1 MLQLR
6 PYQIEIASKAAD
18 TISEYKL
25 VYLSLAVRTGKTLI
39 SLYAASS
46 IYPEKVLF
54 LTRKKVIDDIK
65 QQYKD
70 LQKSYLITY
79 TLDVINYEQL
89 HNYIGKPDL
98 IICDESHC
106 MASYPVPSK
115 RAKQVKKIAKD
126 LPIIYLTGSPT
137 PESFSQLFFQFW
149 VSSYSP
155 WSQYKTFYKWAQDYV
170 TIKKKYIYN
179 RAINDYS
186 NANKE
191 KIDADTKHLF
201 ISFTQEEA
209 GFTEFVEE
217 EVLTVKMSPK
227 TYELCNKLRT
237 TKILNGKDGQVI
249 LGDTAVKLMQKLHQL
264 YSGTCLTEE
273 GVMLTIDGSKVEL
286 IREKFIDN
294 KIAVFY
300 KYKAEGWLLETMLHP
315 KFTTDI
321 TEFNT
326 TDKWFISQI
335 QSGREGLNLSK
346 ADALVFYNLDFSH
359 VSYIQA
365 RARLQTKDRTTPAKV
380 YWIFSEGGI
389 ESRIYAAVQAKSDYQ
404 LHHFKKDYLSK
415 IAGSVPKSVSK
426 RS

>member
-186 NANKE
+186 DANKE

-217 EVLTVKMSPK
+217 EVIYVRMADR
-227 TYELCNKLRT
+227 TYHLADKLR
-237 TKILNGKDGQVI
+237 KEKVLKSKDDVI

-264 YSGTCLTEE
+264 YSGTCITEA
-273 GVMLTIDGSKVEL
+273 GVSILLDYNKANYIWKKFSL
-286 IREKFIDN
+286 IKF
-294 KIAVFY
+294 AVFY
-300 KYKAEGWLLETMLHP
+300 KFKAEYEIMKEVFG
-315 KFTTDI
+315 KYI
-321 TEFNT
+321 TQSIEDFNAQPEL
-326 TDKWFISQI
+326 IYASQI
-335 QSGREGLNLSK
+335 QSGREGLNLSE
-346 ADALVFYNLDFSH
+346 ADALVFYNIDFSH

-404 LHHFKKDYLSK
+404 LSHFKKDYLSK

>member
-1 MLQLR
+1 MELRDYQLDIANR
-6 PYQIEIASKAAD
+6 GVEILRQHK
-18 TISEYKL
+18 IL
-25 VYLSLAVRTGKTLI
+25 YLSMEPRTGKTMT
-39 SLYAASS
+39 SLS
-46 IYPEKVLF
+46 IADMYGANRVLFVTKKKVL
-54 LTRKKVIDDIK
+54 TDILG
-65 QQYKD
+65 QWESLLLLN
-70 LQKSYLITY
+70 LQN
-79 TLDVINYEQL
+79 LDVTNYESV
-89 HNYIGKPDL
+89 HKYKGDPEL
-98 IICDESHC
+98 IILDESHC
-106 MASYPVPSK
+106 NGAFPIPSK
-115 RAKQVKKIAKD
+115 RIKVLKKLAFG
-126 LPIIYLTGSPT
+126 LPIIYLSGSPS
-137 PESFSQLFFQFW
+137 PESFSQLYHQFAI
-149 VSSYSP
+149 SIFSP
-155 WSQYKTFYKWAQDYV
+155 WLHYKTFYKWAQDYV

-186 NANKE
+186 DAKKE

-237 TKILNGKDGQVI
+237 TKILNGKDDQVI

-404 LHHFKKDYLSK
+404 LLHFKKDYLSK
-415 IAGSVPKSVSK
+415 IAGSSPKSVSK